1 MGAGTQAHKTG
12 RLNELDYLKCVFIV
26 LMICFH
32 LVYIGETYPYAKRV
46 VYTFHM
52 PAFLIISGYLMNM
65 SKPPRQFLRTML
77 WFAVPYTVM
86 ESGYIVMASLLPIR
100 EHIDQLTPAVFL
112 DKLLLHPLGP
122 YWYLHTLIL
131 CGTVCYA
138 VFRYTPRLDAV
149 SQLTALGLL
158 MFLLSHGP
166 NIVSLPNALYFIA
179 GIAIRRSGLAFTDVF
194 RPAPLAAAALA
205 LLAAFPANLDRATAG
220 GVLIVYLAISTCLC
234 LYPYIKGSLRRLLLF
249 LGRNSLLL
257 FVFSPIFTI
266 LCKAMVP
273 YLAFDPT
280 GLLFLFF
287 SLVICIAGSLAI
299 GYAMDIIHA
308 APFFFGRKTA
318 INRE

>member
-12 RLNELDYLKCVFIV
+12 RLDELDYLKCVFIV

-32 LVYIGETYPYAKRV
+32 LVYIGDTYPYAKRV

-65 SKPPRQFLRTML
+65 SKPPRQFLRTIL

-100 EHIDQLTPAVFL
+100 EHIDQLIPSVFL

-131 CGTVCYA
+131 CGTACYA
-138 VFRYTPRLDAV
+138 TVRYTRLDTV
-149 SQLTALGLL
+149 SQLAALGLL
-158 MFLLSHGP
+158 MFLLSHWAGM
-166 NIVSLPNALYFIA
+166 VSLPNALYFMA
-179 GIAIRRSGLAFTDVF
+179 GAAIRHSGLAFTCVF
-194 RPAPLAAAALA
+194 RPSPLAVAALA

-220 GVLIVYLAISTCLC
+220 GALIVYLAISTCL
-234 LYPYIKGSLRRLLLF
+234 YSFPYIKGSLRRLLLF

-266 LCKAMVP
+266 LCKAMLP

-287 SLVICIAGSLAI
+287 SLIICIAGSLSI
-299 GYAMDIIHA
+299 GYIMDAMHA
-308 APFFFGRKTA
+308 APLFFGRKTA
-318 INRE
+318 ITRL